1 MNSDRDDGR
10 VECPAGDGSDAEDS
24 SAVRDAGV
32 AARDDDRPTSGSG
45 TAPSPPRLGSRILV
59 TWIELTV
66 VGITGGL
73 LGATVGGPP
82 GFVIYLATTLLTVG
96 IIFHNVNELVKAWLR
111 ASQTGSAIE

>member
-1 MNSDRDDGR
+1 M
-10 VECPAGDGSDAEDS
+10 GSDADPT
-24 SAVRDAGV
+24 
-32 AARDDDRPTSGSG
+32 ARNDDRPTNGAE
-45 TAPSPPRLGSRILV
+45 TEPSPPRLSSRILV
-59 TWIELTV
+59 TWIELTI

-111 ASQTGSAIE
+111 VSRNGSAASTGDAAENQS